1 MIRLDRYKIEGR
13 PVWFVLAFYTIT
25 AAKSAADCSSRETL
39 NSAVCGIACR
49 LQTTH
54 HSPNLPFMSTTSLS
68 DFIRSEHSAQ
78 VDGDTILNFG
88 DVRGERQAA
97 AESAAVVPLPALIRI
112 AVTGKDRARFLHNF
126 CTNNINDLPPQ
137 HICEAFFTDV
147 KAKII
152 GHGYVAATEDRLE
165 IWMLP
170 GDQDVLLKHLDR
182 YIITDDVQ
190 LQALSP
196 IESIAVT
203 GPKSASVLQAA
214 NLPEAQENQIAEHDD
229 GTAAV
234 TLQWD
239 ECPLHLLHTTDP
251 VAAWQSLVKSGARPA
266 GSEVFEDLRIRE
278 AFPRIGVDLTADH
291 MAPEANRNRSAIS
304 YTKGCYLGQEPI
316 ARLDA
321 LGHVNRQ
328 LFKVSIVESESADDD
343 QDPAK
348 LPLITSLSGN
358 TEDRRGL
365 SVLQIK
371 SIDANGQA
379 VARLSDGSVVRVQT

>member
-13 PVWFVLAFYTIT
+13 PVGFVSAFYTIT
-25 AAKSAADCSSRETL
+25 ATKSAADCFSRETL
-39 NSAVCGIACR
+39 NSAVPGFACR
-49 LQTTH
+49 IQTTH
-54 HSPNLPFMSTTSLS
+54 HPLNLLFMSTTSLS
-68 DFIRSEHSAQ
+68 EFIRSEHSAQ

-88 DVRGERQAA
+88 DVHGERQAA
-97 AESAAVVPLPALIRI
+97 AESAVAVPLPALIRI

-137 HICEAFFTDV
+137 HVCEAFFTDV

-152 GHGYVAATEDRLE
+152 GHGYVAATDDRLE

-170 GDQDVLLKHLDR
+170 GDQDALLKHLDR

-196 IESIAVT
+196 IESVAII
-203 GPKSASVLQAA
+203 GPQSSTMLQAA
-214 NLPEAQENQIAEHDD
+214 NLPEAEQNQLAEDD

-239 ECPLHLLHTTDP
+239 ECPLHLLHATDP

-266 GSEVFEDLRIRE
+266 GFEVFEDLRIRE

-328 LFKVSIVESESADDD
+328 LFKVSIVESESADAD

-348 LPLITSLSGN
+348 LPLITSLSGSA
-358 TEDRRGL
+358 EDRCGL
-365 SVLQIK
+365 SVLPIK

-379 VARLSDGSVVRVQT
+379 VARLDDGLVVRVQT